1 VENHGSECW
10 YERHMILVS
19 WSGRSSLL
27 EHVYLNRPP
36 LTPPLVVT
44 SIFPPHNIVCL
55 QLYCHQTGKHDSH
68 GYSTRQARYHI
79 IAIHPSS
86 RNTRNALLV
95 AAGQEP

>member
-1 VENHGSECW
+1 MLVRTSHDFSLVE
-10 YERHMILVS
+10 RP
-19 WSGRSSLL
+19 LL
-27 EHVYLNRPP
+27 IVRTCVPQAPAVNTSTCGYLH
-36 LTPPLVVT
+36 
-44 SIFPPHNIVCL
+44 FPPHNIVCL

-86 RNTRNALLV
+86 RNTRNALVV